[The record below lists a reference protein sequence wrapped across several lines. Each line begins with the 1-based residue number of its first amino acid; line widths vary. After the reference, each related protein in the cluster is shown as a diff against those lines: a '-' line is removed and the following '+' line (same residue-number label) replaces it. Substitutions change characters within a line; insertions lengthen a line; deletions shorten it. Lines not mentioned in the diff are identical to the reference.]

1 EERFVDLLATAT
13 ELDSTNK
20 EAAALALAYFSAA
33 GGDAIGRL
41 EMMANLLMA
50 DPVDPNVHS
59 QISDVLARGGAFE
72 QAIRFHDHLQSLMA
86 AAGYGPDQAQT
97 LRRVRLRWLA
107 YGPAGLADELE
118 LPLLQERA
126 RIDQMLKLMRQRGE
140 NTQGMQ
146 QPSSILPPPESALLQ
161 MILAEA
167 EGNPTAASRASEDLR
182 QSTAER
188 LRQMLIATQGNSEQ
202 ARQVALLATRVRAE
216 TAISMTLA
224 GVQPE
229 LVRADIRQA
238 QEAMDRAMAD
248 EQMLGEIDP
257 QIVAPARAQLDLASA
272 LLDTIDSAGT
282 PEAEQRLADLKLR
295 VEEDR
300 AAMAPL
306 AYVYALLAHGRT
318 ADALPILREIA
329 RSDPSSLWGAWAC
342 QELVDLGVGS
352 PFPQAAVLTAT
363 AQAIPAW
370 LDRMISGP
378 QSYMELSIEAPSP
391 EEHVTAITRLRL
403 TLRNNSPIPL
413 AVGPNAPIN
422 SRILLSPVLDADL
435 DRLTPIAIPEVAS
448 VDTRLRLM
456 PRERLVIDV
465 FAGGGLAGW
474 YLEAAGGR
482 TTRTRWRALQ
492 GFIFTPN
499 AGYQPGP
506 MCLTAESGLITR
518 RPLPEMTFDGGR
530 VVNRLLADDPA
541 VLSTIATT
549 LKSAL

>member
-1 EERFVDLLATAT
+1 
-13 ELDSTNK
+13 
-20 EAAALALAYFSAA
+20 
-33 GGDAIGRL
+33 
-41 EMMANLLMA
+41 M
-50 DPVDPNVHS
+50 
-59 QISDVLARGGAFE
+59 
-72 QAIRFHDHLQSLMA
+72 
-86 AAGYGPDQAQT
+86 
-97 LRRVRLRWLA
+97 
-107 YGPAGLADELE
+107 
-118 LPLLQERA
+118 
-126 RIDQMLKLMRQRGE
+126 
-140 NTQGMQ
+140 
-146 QPSSILPPPESALLQ
+146 
-161 MILAEA
+161 
-167 EGNPTAASRASEDLR
+167 
-182 QSTAER
+182 
-188 LRQMLIATQGNSEQ
+188 
-202 ARQVALLATRVRAE
+202 
-216 TAISMTLA
+216 
-224 GVQPE
+224 
-229 LVRADIRQA
+229 
-238 QEAMDRAMAD
+238 
-248 EQMLGEIDP
+248 
-257 QIVAPARAQLDLASA
+257 APARAQLDLASA

-282 PEAEQRLADLKLR
+282 PEAEQRLADLKR
-295 VEEDR
+295 RMEEDR
-300 AAMAPL
+300 VAMAPL

-352 PFPQAAVLTAT
+352 PFSQAAVLTAT
-363 AQAIPAW
+363 ARAIPAW

-391 EEHVTAITRLRL
+391 EEHVTNITRLRL

-530 VVNRLLADDPA
+530 VVNRLLADDTA

-549 LKSAL
+549 LKSALIGPDNPPQGREAEPFAPIMAAAGQRLTQVDELTQVNLLVALPNTKMARAMAPFDRIALDTAKGPVGLGAALLTRAIDPEDPAFARAQAHEDPRLVELATLLQARLRNGGRSYANYQGFGPPQRQTPQQPTPSATPASP